1 MNKRSGIE
9 SKKKILS
16 AAVKVFS
23 IHGYAGASI
32 REIAKASG
40 ISIGGVYLYF
50 KNKEELYLSL
60 IKERISEKNQRIM
73 SAVESAGSP
82 AGALSVFIDMHLE
95 YAMKNK
101 ELILMH
107 IREHGFTFRMDI
119 KREYF
124 RSQIR
129 MIGKIIER
137 GIHEGEFRKCNV
149 NETAKII
156 MGSLRG
162 IMLSMAVEAER
173 FITAK
178 GLNELLMHGLLKK
191 NDKRPHGIK
200 RIKRVSG

>member
-9 SKKKILS
+9 SKKKILG

-23 IHGYAGASI
+23 RYGYAGASI

-60 IKERISEKNQRIM
+60 IKERISEKNQRIR

-82 AGALSVFIDMHLE
+82 AEALSVFVDMHLE

-119 KREYF
+119 KREYL
-124 RSQIR
+124 RRQTR
-129 MIGKIIER
+129 MVGKIIER
-137 GIHEGEFRKCNV
+137 GIREGEFRKCNV

-162 IMLSMAVEAER
+162 IMLSMAVEDER
-173 FITAK
+173 SITAK
-178 GLNELLMHGLLKK
+178 GLNELLMRGLLKD
-191 NDKRPHGIK
+191 NDYRPN
-200 RIKRVSG
+200 SDNS